1 MVVTMEPTLQFMEF
15 LKACIT
21 PVALI
26 SGVGLILL
34 TVTNRIGRV
43 IDRIRMLVNEIDRD
57 EVKRRHQ
64 KVREIRILFQRGRY
78 LRSSIALIMVSVIA
92 SCLMIPV
99 LFVMMLLNFD
109 LKLLGYSL
117 FILSTLAILVSAIF
131 FFMDVLL
138 GLKALHLEADEHLE
152 E

>member
-1 MVVTMEPTLQFMEF
+1 MESTLQFMEF

-34 TVTNRIGRV
+34 TVANRLGRV
-43 IDRIRMLVNEIDRD
+43 IDRIRILVNEIDRD
-57 EVKRRHQ
+57 DVKRRDE
-64 KVREIRILFQRGRY
+64 KVREIRILFLRGRY

-99 LFVMMLLNFD
+99 LFVMV
-109 LKLLGYSL
+109 
-117 FILSTLAILVSAIF
+117 LSTLT
-131 FFMDVLL
+131 
-138 GLKALHLEADEHLE
+138 
-152 E
+152 